1 MFPAVLPW
9 WEAVTCFPRVRG
21 DVPQIEDT
29 IAAARRFSPRAR
41 GCSFSGITVGLV
53 GVVFPACA
61 GMFPRRRN
69 ILHVTPGF
77 PRVRGDVPQPAPTL
91 ERVKVFS
98 PRARGCSYFLSR
110 GRALDGV
117 FPAYAGMFLAQASWL
132 YVGNIFPEVII
143 SNMEAYSAAGE
154 MGFGWWLVEHY
165 LPYHID
171 CPNSC
176 GLGGVY
182 KGWIGSARFS
192 DELWIARPHTGS
204 G

>member
-165 LPYHID
+165 LPYHINR
-171 CPNSC
+171 PNGC
-176 GLGGVY
+176 GLGEPTRG
-182 KGWIGSARFS
+182 R
-192 DELWIARPHTGS
+192 
-204 G
+204 